1 MPMASSASFVIRAPL
16 SSQDEDDSL
25 LFSDASEGES
35 FESASASDGEM
46 GARPKAQITGLDE
59 EEEEEDLDD
68 GDGFSGV
75 ARVALRDQVSILADK
90 GEGFEGEGN
99 DPSLG
104 NRLSGAV
111 EREGAVDGSK
121 GDFGQSSKDE
131 SLRVEEEDLIKDEA
145 IAVAAG
151 ANYSLGGEEDDP
163 SLGTQVSAAV
173 DGGIGAE
180 SSKDDNLGVEEEDL
194 IKDEAIAVADGTDD
208 SSLRTQVSVAV
219 DGGIGVESSKDEN
232 LRVEEEDL
240 INGEAI
246 AVAAGADDSLA
257 GEEDDPSLGTQVSV
271 AVDSGIGT
279 ESSKDD
285 NLGVEE
291 EDLIKDEAI
300 AGADGADDSL
310 GGEGDDPS
318 LRTQVLADV
327 DGGIG
332 VESSKDENLGVEEE
346 DLINGEAIA
355 VAAGAD
361 NSLGGEG
368 DDPSLGTLVLVAVDS
383 GIGIESSKDDMADGK
398 NLEEK
403 LEDEALGFDLENLIT
418 DLPSEA
424 ADSLSFNVG
433 SAEGDMKERN
443 SDDQDENLV
452 GELEEGAAP
461 YADDRVDSNS
471 NLESVS
477 ASVSGIDGSSST
489 LSMYSV
495 KDVGA
500 AEKFGTETSL
510 GAINGSGKSE
520 NFKESY
526 GLELDSVNSRNRE
539 TSGDITRIYSAE
551 KFGESKP
558 DIITDGGD
566 MVSVLEVVSSPNLS
580 EAEVEL
586 VGRSDLSNDRC
597 DYEKTDERQNVG
609 DSAFV
614 AAVDGDIELNGE
626 NSIPVEQHMEESEEG
641 SPNTSIHSGMDSSR
655 DCSQKVDGQIVSD
668 SDEEVDDYEEGDAKE
683 VFDSAA
689 LAALLKAVTGS
700 SPDGSV
706 IVTSQD
712 SSRIFSVDSAGL
724 GSAPQLRPA
733 PPIPARPNYFA
744 PSEPEI
750 EVNDEEKKLHEK
762 VEQIRVKFLWLIHR
776 LGYSPEDTVAMQV
789 LHRLSLAEGIR
800 RGRQTNHAFSLA
812 EARKKAVELE
822 GKGKEDLDFSCNILV
837 LGATGVGKSA
847 TINSIFGEEKS
858 QTNAFGPATASV
870 REIVG
875 TVDGVKIRIIDTPG
889 LKSSGM
895 DQALNRKILLS
906 VKKYTKRC
914 PPDIVLYVDRMDTH
928 TRDFNDLP
936 LLRSITSTL
945 GSSIWFKTIIALT
958 HAAAPPPYGPSGSQ
972 LSYDM
977 FVAKR
982 SHLVQQ
988 VLRQAAGDMRLMNP
1002 VGLVENHSSCRMNA
1016 EGERVLPNG
1025 VNWRPQMLLLCYSS
1039 KMLSEADSLI
1049 KLQDPSPG
1057 KLYGFRFRSPP
1068 LPSLLSSLL
1077 QSKAHPKLSTEQDGA
1092 NGDSDI
1098 DLDDLDADQE
1108 DEEDE
1113 YDQLPPFKPL
1123 KKTHIAKLSKEQR
1136 RAYFDEYDYRVK
1148 LLQKKQWKEEL
1159 RRLREI
1165 KKRGKGNQDGF
1176 ASSELPE
1183 DFDQENA
1190 PSAVPVP
1197 LPDMVLPP
1205 SFDCDCPTYRYRF
1218 LEPTSQ
1224 LLARPVMDRY
1234 GWDHDC
1240 GYDGVSLE
1248 ESLAVA
1254 GRFPAV
1260 VSVQVTKDKKEF
1272 SIHLDS
1278 SISAKH
1284 GENGSTLAGFD
1295 VQPIGQQLAYVFR
1308 GETKFKNFKK
1318 NKTTGGISVT
1328 FLGDTVATGM
1338 KIEDQLSVG
1347 KRVALVASTGAVRAQ
1362 RDTAFGANLEARLH
1376 EKNYPIG
1383 EVLSTLGLSLM
1394 RWRSDLAL
1402 GANLQSQLS
1411 VGRSAKMAVHIG
1423 LNNKLS
1429 GQITVRT
1436 STSEQL
1442 QIALVGILPIVMS
1455 IFNSLRSG
1463 GSFSC

>member
-25 LFSDASEGES
+25 LFSDRSEGES
-35 FESASASDGEM
+35 YESASASDGEM

-104 NRLSGAV
+104 NRLSGSV
-111 EREGAVDGSK
+111 EREGAVDSSK

-131 SLRVEEEDLIKDEA
+131 NLRVEEEDLIKDEA

-163 SLGTQVSAAV
+163 SLRTQVSAAV

-194 IKDEAIAVADGTDD
+194 IKDEAIAVADG
-208 SSLRTQVSVAV
+208 V
-219 DGGIGVESSKDEN
+219 
-232 LRVEEEDL
+232 
-240 INGEAI
+240 
-246 AVAAGADDSLA
+246 
-257 GEEDDPSLGTQVSV
+257 
-271 AVDSGIGT
+271 
-279 ESSKDD
+279 
-285 NLGVEE
+285 
-291 EDLIKDEAI
+291 
-300 AGADGADDSL
+300 DDSL

-368 DDPSLGTLVLVAVDS
+368 DDPSLGTRVLVAVDS
-383 GIGIESSKDDMADGK
+383 GIGMESSKDDMADGK

-477 ASVSGIDGSSST
+477 ASVSGIDGRSST

-500 AEKFGTETSL
+500 AEKLGTETSL

-551 KFGESKP
+551 RFGESKP
-558 DIITDGGD
+558 DIIADGGD

-597 DYEKTDERQNVG
+597 DYEKTAECQETGSLSDDKVENVG
-609 DSAFV
+609 DGAFV

-626 NSIPVEQHMEESEEG
+626 SSIPVEQHMEESEEG
-641 SPNTSIHSGMDSSR
+641 SPSTSIHSGMDSSR
-655 DCSQKVDGQIVSD
+655 ECSQNVDGQIVSD

-706 IVTSQD
+706 IVTSED

-724 GSAPQLRPA
+724 GSAPQLRPT

-762 VEQIRVKFLWLIHR
+762 VEQIRVKFLRLIHR
-776 LGYSPEDTVAMQV
+776 LGRSPEDTVAMQV

-822 GKGKEDLDFSCNILV
+822 GRGKEDLDFSCNILV

-988 VLRQAAGDMRLMNP
+988 ALRQAAGDMRLMNP

-1057 KLYGFRFRSPP
+1057 KPYGFRFRSPP

-1159 RRLREI
+1159 RRLKEI

-1176 ASSELPE
+1176 TSSELPE

-1394 RWRSDLAL
+1394 RWRSDLAF

-1423 LNNKLS
+1423 LNNKQS

-1455 IFNSLRSG
+1455 IFNSIRSG